1 MAHLQAAA
9 DGNAIT
15 YVANGSGEER
25 VAGNATAFTEA
36 HAADESAAEADLAA
50 YYARELNL
58 ADPAGAARAA
68 IGQVVDKAFAGCS

>member
-1 MAHLQAAA
+1 LYQRFLIVVQL
-9 DGNAIT
+9 DRQ
-15 YVANGSGEER
+15 GSQPPPSRR